1 MKRNCTYRC
10 KYRSKIVKKP
20 AERMHEMPKRSE
32 FTKFVLRM
40 SHVGQGEHVEQD
52 IVMEIFICHL
62 FALNKN

>member
-1 MKRNCTYRC
+1 M
-10 KYRSKIVKKP
+10 KKP